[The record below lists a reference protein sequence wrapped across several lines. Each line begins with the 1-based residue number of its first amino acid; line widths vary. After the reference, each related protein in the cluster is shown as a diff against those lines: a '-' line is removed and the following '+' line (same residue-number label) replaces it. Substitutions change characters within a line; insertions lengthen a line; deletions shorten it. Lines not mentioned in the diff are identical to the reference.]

1 MDKILELLGAE
12 KLNEDTQKEIK
23 EKLQDIIE
31 VKASE
36 FSEGKL
42 QEEKNQLIE
51 EYEEKF
57 DEYKNDITGKFSNF
71 VDSVLDEELTI
82 PDKIVEYARKGELYS
97 DLIEQFKTRLA
108 IDEGLLDSE
117 VKGLLKE
124 AKEEII
130 SLREDVDSKTAKEL
144 EYQSDAQELAAALYL
159 RKKCDG
165 LTEGQKNHVIEILEG
180 ITDKDEVDRKFKV
193 VLSTYSDDISESDEE
208 IFEDEEGNLFYI
220 GEDGMAYLYEKDE
233 EADEEDE
240 EADEAEEMDDEE
252 DEEEEEEDV
261 EEEEEVD
268 GEIVDE
274 KIGGPKK
281 KRKKMKGKELK
292 KARLYAKKNKKAIAK
307 KAAKYRKK
315 NKAKLKKAYDSESI
329 SMTGT
334 KKMNEDQGP
343 FDSVMEGY
351 LQTLKE
357 GV

>member
-124 AKEEII
+124 AKDEII

-144 EYQSDAQELAAALYL
+144 EYQQDAQELAAALYL

-165 LTEGQKNHVIEILEG
+165 LTESQKSRVLEILEG
-180 ITDKDEVDRKFKV
+180 ITDKEEIDRKFKI
-193 VLSTYSDDISESDEE
+193 VLNTVTEE
-208 IFEDEEGNLFYI
+208 EE
-220 GEDGMAYLYEKDE
+220 EEKKD
-233 EADEEDE
+233 
-240 EADEAEEMDDEE
+240 
-252 DEEEEEEDV
+252 DEEEEEEEDPKKEDDEEE
-261 EEEEEVD
+261 EEEEEVKESHAD
-268 GEIVDE
+268 LSKG
-274 KIGGPKK
+274 
-281 KRKKMKGKELK
+281 RKK
-292 KARLYAKKNKKAIAK
+292 I
-307 KAAKYRKK
+307 
-315 NKAKLKKAYDSESI
+315 I
-329 SMTGT
+329 
-334 KKMNEDQGP
+334 NEDKGP